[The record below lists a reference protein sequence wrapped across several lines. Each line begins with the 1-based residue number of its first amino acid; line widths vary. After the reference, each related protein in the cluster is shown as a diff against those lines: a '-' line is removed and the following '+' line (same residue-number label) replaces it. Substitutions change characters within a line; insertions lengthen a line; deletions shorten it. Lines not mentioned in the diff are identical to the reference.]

1 MEDMA
6 SGLGRF
12 ALRMLKWLL
21 IEAVLEV
28 AIYWYGRFTL
38 KVFTL
43 GNYPQ
48 KHDEAE
54 TRCIVAGIFSAIITI
69 AVIAMLW

>member
-1 MEDMA
+1 MA

-28 AIYWYGRFTL
+28 VIYWYGRFTL
-38 KVFTL
+38 KVLTL

-69 AVIAMLW
+69 AATAMVW